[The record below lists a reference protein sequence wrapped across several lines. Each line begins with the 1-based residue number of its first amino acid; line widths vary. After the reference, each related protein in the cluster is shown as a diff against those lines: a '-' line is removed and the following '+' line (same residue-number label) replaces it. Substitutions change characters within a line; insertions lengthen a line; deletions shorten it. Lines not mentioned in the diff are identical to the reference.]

1 MWDHQSVDTF
11 SYEKSSTD
19 NRNFETEWLSY
30 IFPEN
35 TNATNGKRW
44 LMVPQ
49 SIDWSLRIRLAI
61 VWRWLVILTIVLG

>member
-49 SIDWSLRIRLAI
+49 SID
-61 VWRWLVILTIVLG
+61 